1 MSLKLRVVFAR
12 SQNIICN
19 FHRLAVRSSPCFTH
33 SALFSTRF
41 KASSN
46 DDKDEDEDDD
56 DDNDY
61 ADDIDTSPLDNLLRM
76 KPAILPR

>member
-1 MSLKLRVVFAR
+1 MSLKLRLVFAR
-12 SQNIICN
+12 SKNIICS
-19 FHRLAVRSSPCFTH
+19 FHRLAVRSPPCFNH

-46 DDKDEDEDDD
+46 DDDEEDED